1 MDGIDLLRQ
10 RAQLKRDAAIAEAR
24 RIYHSDIQAIEA
36 LERRL
41 PAPPVIDRSQPLAK
55 PPSIVDFIKA
65 VIPTDRPFT
74 VSDVMV
80 ALGDAHAGQR
90 FHLTTVRTHT
100 SRLCSRGY
108 LRRLYK
114 TGHQETMY
122 ALAELPETE
131 GGIETSNMATITH
144 EILTEAGKPLKVVE
158 IAVRMRERGYRADN
172 EAVTLVNA
180 VRSMFRNYP
189 GRFER
194 DKAGRWSV
202 ESSNSGASKLF
213 NVPIR

>member
-1 MDGIDLLRQ
+1 MDPFIALKA
-10 RAQLKRDAAIAEAR
+10 RAAQKRDAAIAEAR
-24 RIYHSDIQAIEA
+24 RIYHNDLQAIDGI
-36 LERRL
+36 ERRL

-65 VIPTDRPFT
+65 VVPRDRPFT

-80 ALGDAHAGQR
+80 ALGDAHEGQK

-122 ALAELPETE
+122 ALADLPE
-131 GGIETSNMATITH
+131 IEADIDTKNMATVTH

-158 IAVRMRERGYRADN
+158 IAVRMREIGYRAEN
-172 EAVTLVNA
+172 EPVTLINA

-189 GRFER
+189 GRFKR
-194 DKAGRWSV
+194 DREGRWTG
-202 ESSNSGASKLF
+202 N
-213 NVPIR
+213 